1 MATRRMTRKQQQESE
16 KLKYTCRDCSN
27 SYDWHE
33 KNWRGELFMCR
44 CKHYTEGKYCK
55 FLSDKQCANFNKR
68 KDNGTDKWMG

>member
-1 MATRRMTRKQQQESE
+1 MAIKRKTRIQAQEAE

-33 KNWRGELFMCR
+33 IGANGHPFMCR

-55 FLSDKQCANFNKR
+55 FLSDKQCEHFIKR
-68 KDNGTDKWMG
+68 SDYGTDK